1 MQAAALLCK
10 RNYPDKQEEEDCE
23 EARVLSVK

>member
-10 RNYPDKQEEEDCE
+10 RNCPDKQEEEDCE
-23 EARVLSVK
+23 DASDLSVK